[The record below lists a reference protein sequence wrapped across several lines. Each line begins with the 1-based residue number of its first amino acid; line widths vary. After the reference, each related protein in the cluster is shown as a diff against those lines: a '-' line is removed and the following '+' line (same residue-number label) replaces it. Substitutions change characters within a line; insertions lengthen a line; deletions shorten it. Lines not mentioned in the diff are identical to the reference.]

1 MNRTLERAIMI
12 IIALLL
18 SISFTGTTSL
28 HAQAKLWVKV
38 KIGDD
43 DKLTALETLT
53 KSYVERELR
62 DLGYVNVVDTLETF
76 TVGII
81 MFENE
86 ASGLIIMS
94 YVLTKWH
101 KDCHCLLQNWLLTG
115 DRRELREL
123 CQILVASLDPELK
136 KFKS

>member
-62 DLGYVNVVDTLETF
+62 NLSYVNVVDTLETY

-81 MFENE
+81 MEE
-86 ASGLIIMS
+86 PQTRSGDKQGLVVMS
-94 YVLTKWH
+94 TILGRWH
-101 KDCHCLLQNWLLTG
+101 KDNKCICVLITIFSTQVEVNCLK
-115 DRRELREL
+115 
-123 CQILVASLDPELK
+123 CAKSLFPV
-136 KFKS
+136 